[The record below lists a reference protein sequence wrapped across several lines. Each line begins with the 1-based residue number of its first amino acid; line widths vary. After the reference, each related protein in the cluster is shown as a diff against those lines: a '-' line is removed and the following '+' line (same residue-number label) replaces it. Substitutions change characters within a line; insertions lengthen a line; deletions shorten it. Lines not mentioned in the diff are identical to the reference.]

1 MLVPTYMH
9 VMLLAPK
16 EILTPEALVLESNP
30 FEAKYLLGDMIG
42 SLCGIQ
48 PIPTSQ
54 PVIWVTLGVGGG
66 HPESSP

>member
-9 VMLLAPK
+9 VMFLAPK
-16 EILTPEALVLESNP
+16 RILTPEALMLESNP

-54 PVIWVTLGVGGG
+54 PVIWVISGGWG
-66 HPESSP
+66 

>member
-1 MLVPTYMH
+1 MLSSLH
-9 VMLLAPK
+9 FEK
-16 EILTPEALVLESNP
+16 ILTPEALMLESNP
-30 FEAKYLLGDMIG
+30 FEAKYLLGDMIS

-54 PVIWVTLGVGGG
+54 PVIYTGYIGGVGGG